1 MDTAKGTGRG
11 CARAE
16 KRILQKQ
23 QSTQQLVSPV
33 GARLEQNYVLLIPEA
48 LGLILVLIFR
58 QPYNI
63 MSLIFTKPETE
74 AQRG

>member
-33 GARLEQNYVLLIPEA
+33 GAGLEQNYVLLIPET
-48 LGLILVLIFR
+48 LGLILVLIF
-58 QPYNI
+58 
-63 MSLIFTKPETE
+63 
-74 AQRG
+74 